1 MELRKL
7 AILSTAHL
15 HPLEAKHMNKYAY
28 VANEECALFN
38 TEPEMRSFY
47 KNADLVCLSELL
59 GQVLEK
65 YDVQYVMFDPDVSV
79 TEDFKSYDW

>member
-1 MELRKL
+1 MC
-7 AILSTAHL
+7 S
-15 HPLEAKHMNKYAY
+15 
-28 VANEECALFN
+28 VN